1 MRKLLIGVVLVIAV
15 AGAAYLYL
23 KKENGTPAYRTAKV
37 ERGDIVDTITAT
49 GNINAVTTVSVGSQI
64 SGTIQ
69 KLFVDYNSR
78 VRKGEVIAQ
87 IDPQLLEASVT
98 QAQGSFENAK
108 AALEKAKVTVTDTER
123 TYNRNRELLPNGF
136 VAQSDV
142 DAAQTAY
149 DQAVAG
155 QRSAEAAV
163 TQAAGALKVARTNL
177 EYATIRSPVDGI
189 VISRSV
195 DVGQTV
201 AASFQ
206 TPTLFSI
213 AQDLTKMQI
222 DTNVDESDIGRA
234 VKGQTVVFTVDA
246 WPAKTFTGVVSQV
259 RNAPIITQNVVT
271 YDVVILVDN
280 RELLLKPGMTTNVTI
295 QVKKFEN
302 ILKIPNAAMRYRPV
316 DKSKEPGAGT
326 TGKKKEPM
334 GQRVYVIGKDGKV
347 QGVPVKTGVSD
358 GVHTEPRRGEPER
371 GGPPGHGRDAEGIF
385 PFRRQPARDGIRGNP
400 VAVSTTTIELRG
412 VTKTYR
418 LGDVEVEAL
427 KGVDL
432 SIASGEFLAVM
443 GPSGSGKSTL
453 MNIFGCL
460 DRPTTGSYRLDGE
473 EIGPSRGTGAR
484 SYGAT
489 SSASSSRGSTSSPAS
504 PHWKTSSFR

>member
-1 MRKLLIGVVLVIAV
+1 MKKLLIGVVLAVAV

-23 KKENGTPAYRTAKV
+23 KKENGATTYRTAKI

-64 SGTIQ
+64 SGTIR

-78 VRKGEVIAQ
+78 VRKDQVIAQ

-98 QAQGSFENAK
+98 QAQGNFENAK
-108 AALEKAKVTVTDTER
+108 ASLERAKVTVTDTER
-123 TYNRNRELLPNGF
+123 TYRRNRELLANGF

-155 QRSAEAAV
+155 QKSAEAVV
-163 TQAAGALKVARTNL
+163 TQSSGALRIAQTNL
-177 EYATIRSPVDGI
+177 AYTTIRSPVDGI

-234 VKGQTVVFTVDA
+234 VEGQTVVFTVDA

-271 YDVVILVDN
+271 YNVVILVDN
-280 RELLLKPGMTTNVTI
+280 RELLLKPGMTANVTI
-295 QVKKFEN
+295 EVKRFGN
-302 ILKIPNAAMRYRPV
+302 VLKIPNAAIRYRPA
-316 DKSKEPGAGT
+316 DKSKDAGGAAA

-334 GQRVYVIGKDGKV
+334 GQRVYVIGKDGKPKA
-347 QGVPVKTGVSD
+347 VPIKTGVSD
-358 GVHTEPRRGEPER
+358 GANTELIEGNLKEGDLLITGEASKGSSSS
-371 GGPPGHGRDAEGIF
+371 GGSPPGMGFGR
-385 PFRRQPARDGIRGNP
+385 IR
-400 VAVSTTTIELRG
+400 
-412 VTKTYR
+412 
-418 LGDVEVEAL
+418 
-427 KGVDL
+427 
-432 SIASGEFLAVM
+432 
-443 GPSGSGKSTL
+443 
-453 MNIFGCL
+453 
-460 DRPTTGSYRLDGE
+460 
-473 EIGPSRGTGAR
+473 
-484 SYGAT
+484 
-489 SSASSSRGSTSSPAS
+489 
-504 PHWKTSSFR
+504 

>member
-1 MRKLLIGVVLVIAV
+1 MRKLLIGVVVAIAL

-23 KKENGTPAYRTAKV
+23 KKENGATTYRTAKV

-78 VRKGEVIAQ
+78 VRKGDVIAQ

-98 QAQGSFENAK
+98 QALGNFESAK
-108 AALEKAKVTVTDTER
+108 ASLEKAKVAVTDAER
-123 TYNRNRELLPNGF
+123 TYRRNRELLPDGF

-149 DQAVAG
+149 EQAVAAQKG
-155 QRSAEAAV
+155 AEATV
-163 TQAAGALKVARTNL
+163 TQSRGALEIAEANL
-177 EYATIRSPVDGI
+177 AYATIRSPVDGI
-189 VISRSV
+189 VISRNV

-234 VKGQTVVFTVDA
+234 VKGQNVVFTVDA
-246 WPAKTFTGVVSQV
+246 WPGKAFAGVVSQV

-280 RELLLKPGMTTNVTI
+280 RELLLKPGMTANVTI
-295 QVKKFEN
+295 EVKKYAN
-302 ILKIPNAAMRYRPV
+302 VLKIPNAAIRYRPA
-316 DKSKEPGAGT
+316 DRAKDGGGA
-326 TGKKKEPM
+326 TGKRKDSP
-334 GQRVYVIGKDGKV
+334 GQRVYTLGKNGKPV
-347 QGVPVKTGVSD
+347 AVTVKTGVSN
-358 GVHTEPRRGEPER
+358 GSFTELL
-371 GGPPGHGRDAEGIF
+371 EG
-385 PFRRQPARDGIRGNP
+385 NLK
-400 VAVSTTTIELRG
+400 E
-412 VTKTYR
+412 
-418 LGDVEVEAL
+418 GDVVITGEAP
-427 KGVDL
+427 K
-432 SIASGEFLAVM
+432 E
-443 GPSGSGKSTL
+443 
-453 MNIFGCL
+453 
-460 DRPTTGSYRLDGE
+460 
-473 EIGPSRGTGAR
+473 
-484 SYGAT
+484 
-489 SSASSSRGSTSSPAS
+489 SSASGGSP
-504 PHWKTSSFR
+504 PGMGFGRFR

>member
-1 MRKLLIGVVLVIAV
+1 MRKLIIGVVVAAAV

-23 KKENGTPAYRTAKV
+23 KKENGAPTYRTAKV

-78 VRKGEVIAQ
+78 VRKDQVIAQ

-98 QAQGSFENAK
+98 QARGNFENAK
-108 AALEKAKVTVTDTER
+108 ASLEKAKVTITDTER
-123 TYNRNRELLPNGF
+123 TYRRNRELLANGF

-142 DAAQTAY
+142 DAAQTAH

-155 QRSAEAAV
+155 QKSAEAVV
-163 TQAAGALKVARTNL
+163 TQSAGALKIARTNL

-222 DTNVDESDIGRA
+222 DTNVDEADIGRA

-295 QVKKFEN
+295 EVKRFGN
-302 ILKIPNAAMRYRPV
+302 VLKIPNAAMRYRPS
-316 DKSKEPGAGT
+316 DTSKDAVGGGA
-326 TGKKKEPM
+326 GKKKEAM
-334 GQRVYVIGKDGKV
+334 GQRVYVIGKNGKP
-347 QGVPVKTGVSD
+347 QAVPVKTRVSD
-358 GVHTEPRRGEPER
+358 GAYTELVEGNLKEGDLLVTGEAPKGTSSS
-371 GGPPGHGRDAEGIF
+371 GGSPPGMGLGR
-385 PFRRQPARDGIRGNP
+385 IR
-400 VAVSTTTIELRG
+400 
-412 VTKTYR
+412 
-418 LGDVEVEAL
+418 
-427 KGVDL
+427 
-432 SIASGEFLAVM
+432 
-443 GPSGSGKSTL
+443 
-453 MNIFGCL
+453 
-460 DRPTTGSYRLDGE
+460 
-473 EIGPSRGTGAR
+473 
-484 SYGAT
+484 
-489 SSASSSRGSTSSPAS
+489 
-504 PHWKTSSFR
+504 

>member
-1 MRKLLIGVVLVIAV
+1 MRKLLIGAVLAVAV

-23 KKENGTPAYRTAKV
+23 KKENGAPTYRTTKV

-69 KLFVDYNSR
+69 KLFVDYNSH
-78 VRKGEVIAQ
+78 VRKNEVIAQ
-87 IDPQLLEASVT
+87 IDPQLLKASVT

-108 AALEKAKVTVTDTER
+108 ASLEKAKVSVADTER
-123 TYNRNRELLPNGF
+123 TYRRNRELLPNGF

-155 QRSAEAAV
+155 QKSAEAVV
-163 TQAAGALKVARTNL
+163 TQAKGALEVARTNL
-177 EYATIRSPVDGI
+177 AYSTIRSPVDGI
-189 VISRSV
+189 VISRNV

-234 VKGQTVVFTVDA
+234 AKGQTVVFTVDA
-246 WPAKTFTGVVSQV
+246 WPGKTFAGVVSQV

-280 RELLLKPGMTTNVTI
+280 KELLLKPGMTTNVTI
-295 QVKKFEN
+295 QVKKFAN
-302 ILKIPNAAMRYRPV
+302 ILKIPNAAIRYRPV
-316 DKSKEPGAGT
+316 DKSKESAGGT
-326 TGKKKEPM
+326 AGRKKEPL
-334 GQRVYVIGKDGKV
+334 GQRVYTIGKKKNPV
-347 QGVPVKTGVSD
+347 AVPVKTGVSN
-358 GVHTEPRRGEPER
+358 GSYTELL
-371 GGPPGHGRDAEGIF
+371 EG
-385 PFRRQPARDGIRGNP
+385 NLK
-400 VAVSTTTIELRG
+400 E
-412 VTKTYR
+412 
-418 LGDVEVEAL
+418 GDVVITGEAS
-427 KGVDL
+427 KG
-432 SIASGEFLAVM
+432 S
-443 GPSGSGKSTL
+443 SGSG
-453 MNIFGCL
+453 
-460 DRPTTGSYRLDGE
+460 
-473 EIGPSRGTGAR
+473 GTPPGMGLGR
-484 SYGAT
+484 I
-489 SSASSSRGSTSSPAS
+489 R
-504 PHWKTSSFR
+504 

>member
-1 MRKLLIGVVLVIAV
+1 MRKLLIGAVVAV
-15 AGAAYLYL
+15 ALAGAAYLYL
-23 KKENGTPAYRTAKV
+23 KKENGATTYRTAKV

-87 IDPQLLEASVT
+87 IDPRLLEASVT
-98 QAQGSFENAK
+98 QALGNFESAK
-108 AALEKAKVTVTDTER
+108 ASLEKAKVAVTDAER
-123 TYNRNRELLPNGF
+123 TYRRNRELLPDGF

-149 DQAVAG
+149 EQAVAAQKG
-155 QRSAEAAV
+155 AEATV
-163 TQAAGALKVARTNL
+163 TQSAGALKIARTNL
-177 EYATIRSPVDGI
+177 GYATIRSPVDGI

-234 VKGQTVVFTVDA
+234 VKGQNVVFTVDA
-246 WPAKTFTGVVSQV
+246 WPAKTFAGVVSQV

-280 RELLLKPGMTTNVTI
+280 RELLLKPGMTANVTI
-295 QVKKFEN
+295 EVRKFAN
-302 ILKIPNAAMRYRPV
+302 VLKIPNAAIRYRPA
-316 DKSKEPGAGT
+316 DKSKEAIGGGS
-326 TGKKKEPM
+326 GKKKEPM
-334 GQRVYVIGKDGKV
+334 GQRVYVLGKDGKPLP
-347 QGVPVKTGVSD
+347 VPVKTGVSD
-358 GVHTEPRRGEPER
+358 GSFTELTGGDLKEGDLLVTGEAPKGSSPS
-371 GGPPGHGRDAEGIF
+371 GGSPPGMGFGR
-385 PFRRQPARDGIRGNP
+385 FR
-400 VAVSTTTIELRG
+400 
-412 VTKTYR
+412 
-418 LGDVEVEAL
+418 
-427 KGVDL
+427 
-432 SIASGEFLAVM
+432 
-443 GPSGSGKSTL
+443 
-453 MNIFGCL
+453 
-460 DRPTTGSYRLDGE
+460 
-473 EIGPSRGTGAR
+473 
-484 SYGAT
+484 
-489 SSASSSRGSTSSPAS
+489 
-504 PHWKTSSFR
+504 

>member
-1 MRKLLIGVVLVIAV
+1 MKKLLIGVVLAVAV

-23 KKENGTPAYRTAKV
+23 KKENGTLTYRTAKV

-69 KLFVDYNSR
+69 KLFVDYNSH
-78 VRKGEVIAQ
+78 VRKDQVIAQ

-98 QAQGSFENAK
+98 QALGSFDNAK
-108 AALEKAKVTVTDTER
+108 ASLEKAKVTVTDTER
-123 TYNRNRELLPNGF
+123 TYRRNRELLPNGF

-142 DAAQTAY
+142 DTAQTAY
-149 DQAVAG
+149 DQAIAG
-155 QRSAEAAV
+155 KNSAEAV
-163 TQAAGALKVARTNL
+163 VMQAAGALRVARTNL
-177 EYATIRSPVDGI
+177 AYATIRSPVDGI
-189 VISRSV
+189 IISRSV

-246 WPAKTFTGVVSQV
+246 WPGKTFTGIVSQV

-280 RELLLKPGMTTNVTI
+280 KELLLKPGMTTNVTI

-302 ILKIPNAAMRYRPV
+302 ILKIPNAAMRYRPPV
-316 DKSKEPGAGT
+316 DKSKEPGGVTA
-326 TGKKKEPM
+326 GKKKEPM
-334 GQRVYVIGKDGKV
+334 GQRVYVIGKDGKL
-347 QGVPVKTGVSD
+347 QGVPIKTGVSD
-358 GVHTEPRRGEPER
+358 GAYTELTEGKLNEGDLLVTGEAPKGSSR
-371 GGPPGHGRDAEGIF
+371 SGGSPPGMGFG
-385 PFRRQPARDGIRGNP
+385 GIR
-400 VAVSTTTIELRG
+400 
-412 VTKTYR
+412 
-418 LGDVEVEAL
+418 
-427 KGVDL
+427 
-432 SIASGEFLAVM
+432 
-443 GPSGSGKSTL
+443 
-453 MNIFGCL
+453 
-460 DRPTTGSYRLDGE
+460 
-473 EIGPSRGTGAR
+473 
-484 SYGAT
+484 
-489 SSASSSRGSTSSPAS
+489 
-504 PHWKTSSFR
+504 